1 MSVQHKRLGNHGVVV
16 SNLCLGTMNFGW
28 HTSEK
33 DAFAIMDRAVELGIN
48 FFDTADVY
56 GWGSN
61 GYRGLTEEILGRWF
75 AQGGHR
81 RESVVLATK
90 VYNPVDGRGAPPE
103 PNRDERNLSAV
114 KIKRHCEGS
123 LRRLQTEWIDLY
135 QMHHVDHSCPWDETW
150 QAFDS
155 LVKQGK
161 VVYVGSS
168 NFAGWDIAT
177 ACQEASRRGL
187 TGLVSEQSIYHLN
200 NRMVELEVV
209 PACRS
214 YGMGLIPW
222 SPLGGG
228 LLGGALQKVSEGRRM
243 SEDQQKS
250 IEKHRPQLEKYE
262 ALCKE
267 IGESPAVVALAWL
280 LHNPVVT
287 APIIGPRTVE
297 QLENAVKASELTID
311 AEVLKKLD
319 EIWPGPG
326 GEAPMAY
333 AW

>member
-1 MSVQHKRLGNHGVVV
+1 
-16 SNLCLGTMNFGW
+16 
-28 HTSEK
+28 
-33 DAFAIMDRAVELGIN
+33 
-48 FFDTADVY
+48 
-56 GWGSN
+56 
-61 GYRGLTEEILGRWF
+61 
-75 AQGGHR
+75 
-81 RESVVLATK
+81 VLATK
-90 VYNPVDGRGAPPE
+90 VFNPVDGRGAPPE

-114 KIKRHCEGS
+114 KIKRHCDGS
-123 LRRLQTEWIDLY
+123 LRRLKTDWIDLY
-135 QMHHVDHSCPWDETW
+135 QIHHVDHDCPWDETW

-161 VVYVGSS
+161 VIYVGSS

-177 ACQEASRRGL
+177 ACQEASRRGM

-200 NRMVELEVV
+200 NRMIELEVI
-209 PACRS
+209 PACRN
-214 YGMGLIPW
+214 YGMGLVIW

-228 LLGGALQKVSEGRRM
+228 LLAGSLQKASEGRRV
-243 SEDQQKS
+243 SEDRDKK
-250 IEKHRPQLEKYE
+250 IEKHRKQWEQYE

-297 QLENAVKASELTID
+297 QLESSVKASDLHLD
-311 AEVLKKLD
+311 SEVLKKLD